1 MHPSLVQTWQSDF
14 PRLGFFIWS
23 KETWAENP
31 DSLFLVQQLPADC
44 VSP

>member
-1 MHPSLVQTWQSDF
+1 MHPSLAQTWQSDF
-14 PRLGFFIWS
+14 LSLGFLIWS

-31 DSLFLVQQLPADC
+31 DSLFPVQQLLADC